1 MVASLLGL
9 LLVLFQLVLVARVI
23 VDWIE
28 VLGSGRGG
36 AALDT
41 ARRVTHAV
49 TEPVVAPVRRLL
61 RPVRMGNVGLDLSV
75 LIVFLLVLVARL
87 VIVPL
92 IPF

>member
-9 LLVLFQLVLVARVI
+9 LLVLFQFVLIARVV

-36 AALDT
+36 TALVT
-41 ARRVTHAV
+41 ARRVTHTL
-49 TEPVVAPVRRLL
+49 TEPVVGPVRRVMGT
-61 RPVRMGNVGLDLSV
+61 VRMGNVGLDLSV
-75 LIVFLLVLVARL
+75 VVVFLIILVLRV
-87 VIVPL
+87 VVVPL